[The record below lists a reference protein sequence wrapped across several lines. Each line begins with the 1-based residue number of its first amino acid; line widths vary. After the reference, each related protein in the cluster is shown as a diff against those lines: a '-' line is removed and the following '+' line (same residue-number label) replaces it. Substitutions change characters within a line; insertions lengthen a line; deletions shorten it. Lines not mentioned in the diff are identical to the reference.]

1 MDQQAYAPQ
10 TALTR
15 DQRRQFAV
23 LGLALV
29 AVVAIF
35 ERTFPYLYGVWHQE
49 EYSHGFLVPVIS
61 AFLLWQRRGRI
72 AQVGLRPSWAGVAIV
87 AVGIA
92 IHLFGMLASITTVDT
107 YALVIVLL
115 GIALAL
121 MGWPAFRIALVP
133 LALLFL
139 MNPIPNFFYYN
150 LSSQL
155 QLMSSQLG
163 VAFMRL
169 CGVSVFLEGNVIDLG
184 NYKLQVAE
192 ACSGLRYLFPLMTL
206 GVIMAYLFKGRAWMR
221 WCLFLSTIPITVLM
235 NGLRIGVI
243 GVLVDRFG
251 IAQAE
256 GFLHQFEG
264 WLVFMS
270 CFAVLL
276 GLAWLLLR
284 LTGERRSWRDLVS
297 FGPPPPR
304 AAAAPTAARVPG
316 KPALALLLLLLLAV
330 VPARAVPT
338 RMEVRPQRADFTE
351 FPLLVG
357 GWHGRRQTIEAVYL
371 DTLKLDDYVMA
382 DFVRNAVDGTGSGT
396 APGADS
402 GVPINFY
409 VAYYASQRTGQSV
422 HSPRS
427 CLPGGGWRILEFGQ
441 HAVQGV
447 RTNGTPL
454 RVNRAIVQHGNDRE
468 LVYYWFQERG
478 RNITN
483 EYLVK
488 WYLLEDAVLRNRTD
502 GALVRLITP
511 LRDNEPAAAADGRLA
526 QFAGTVLPALRDY
539 LPN

>member
-1 MDQQAYAPQ
+1 MDQQVYGQQATP
-10 TALTR
+10 TR
-15 DQRRQFAV
+15 DRRLQ
-23 LGLALV
+23 LALV
-29 AVVAIF
+29 AVAVLAVVAIF
-35 ERTFPYLYGVWHQE
+35 HRTFPYLFGVWHQE

-61 AFLLWQRRGRI
+61 AFLLWQRRSRI
-72 AQVGLRPSWAGVAIV
+72 AQVGFHPSWAGVAVV

-92 IHLFGMLASITTVDT
+92 IHLLGMLASITTVDS
-107 YALVIVLL
+107 YALVVVVL
-115 GIALAL
+115 GTALAL

-155 QLMSSQLG
+155 QLVSSQVG

-206 GVIMAYLFKGRAWMR
+206 GVIIAYLFRGPLWMR
-221 WCLFLSTIPITVLM
+221 WWLFLSTIPITVLM

-264 WLVFMS
+264 WVIFMS

-276 GLAWLLLR
+276 AQAWLLLR
-284 LTGERRSWRDLVS
+284 LTGERRSLARLLS
-297 FGPPPPR
+297 FDVPAAGVVTPPPR
-304 AAAAPTAARVPG
+304 GGAPGR
-316 KPALALLLLLLLAV
+316 PAVAVLALLLLAV
-330 VPARAVPT
+330 LPAQAVPKRT
-338 RMEVRPQRADFTE
+338 ELRPHRADFAE
-351 FPLLVG
+351 FPLQVG
-357 GWHGRRQTIEAVYL
+357 GWHGGRQTIEAIYL
-371 DTLKLDDYVMA
+371 ETLKLDDYLLA
-382 DFVRNAVDGTGSGT
+382 DFVNAAVDGAASP
-396 APGADS
+396 APLSAPRAP
-402 GVPINFY
+402 VNFY
-409 VAYYASQRTGQSV
+409 VAYYASQRTGQSA

-427 CLPGGGWRILEFGQ
+427 CLPGGGWRIIDFGQ
-441 HAVQGV
+441 RTVSDV
-447 RTNGTPL
+447 RNNGAPL
-454 RVNRAIVQHGNDRE
+454 RVNRAIVEHGTDRE

-478 RNITN
+478 RDITS

-488 WYLLEDAVLRNRTD
+488 WYLLKDAVLRNRTD

-511 LRDNEPAAAADGRLA
+511 LRDGEPVAAADRRLA
-526 QFAGTVLPALRDY
+526 QFAGDVLPALPDY